1 MAKIIDFM
9 KKKKLFSTLI
19 ITGII
24 GIIIGGL
31 FLLFL
36 NDASLEIMKNSINT
50 YFSNIKNNS
59 VDYSN
64 NFIVGLINSFSIG
77 IIIWL
82 LGISMV
88 GLILIIFMFG
98 IKCFMMSISFFSII
112 HLYGFNGI
120 LLSIIYI
127 IPYLIN
133 IIILFIL
140 SYYAIS
146 FSILIFKYFF
156 RGVDYNRKVII
167 KRYFKILGLCLI
179 GFLIT
184 TLIDVFLVPKILL
197 LF

>member
-9 KKKKLFSTLI
+9 KKKKLFSTLV
-19 ITGII
+19 ITGLI
-24 GIIIGGL
+24 GIILCGI

-36 NDASLEIMKNSINT
+36 NDSSIEIMGSSINT
-50 YFSNIKNNS
+50 YFNNIKSNS
-59 VDYSN
+59 IKYSN
-64 NFIVGLINSFSIG
+64 NFIVGLVNSFSIG
-77 IIIWL
+77 IIILL

-88 GLILIIFMFG
+88 GGVFIILIFG
-98 IKCFMMSISFFSII
+98 IKCFMVSLSFFSII
-112 HLYGFNGI
+112 YLYGINGI

-127 IPYLIN
+127 IPYFIN
-133 IIILFIL
+133 MLLLFIL

-156 RGVDYNRKVII
+156 RGVSYNRKVII
-167 KRYFKILGLCLI
+167 KRYIKILGLCLI

>member
-1 MAKIIDFM
+1 MVKIIDFM
-9 KKKKLFSTLI
+9 KKRKLFSTLF
-19 ITGII
+19 ITGVI
-24 GIIIGGL
+24 GIILGGV

-36 NDASLEIMKNSINT
+36 NDKSLEIMGSSINT
-50 YFSNIKNNS
+50 YFSNVKSDKIN
-59 VDYSN
+59 YSN

-88 GLILIIFMFG
+88 GLILIILMFG

-112 HLYGFNGI
+112 HLYGLNGL

-127 IPYLIN
+127 IPYFIN
-133 IIILFIL
+133 ILLLFIL
-140 SYYAIS
+140 SYYAVS

-156 RGVDYNRKVII
+156 RGADYNRKVIV

>member
-9 KKKKLFSTLI
+9 KKKKLFSTLV
-19 ITGII
+19 ITGLI
-24 GIIIGGL
+24 GIILGGI

-36 NDASLEIMKNSINT
+36 NDSSIEIMGSSINT
-50 YFSNIKNNS
+50 YFNNIKSNS
-59 VDYSN
+59 IKYSN
-64 NFIVGLINSFSIG
+64 NFIVGLVNSFSIG

-88 GLILIIFMFG
+88 GGVFIILIFG
-98 IKCFMMSISFFSII
+98 IKCFMVSLSFFSII
-112 HLYGFNGI
+112 YLYGINGI

-127 IPYLIN
+127 IPYFIN
-133 IIILFIL
+133 MLLLLIL

-156 RGVDYNRKVII
+156 RGVSYNRKVII
-167 KRYFKILGLCLI
+167 KRYIKILGLCLI

>member
-1 MAKIIDFM
+1 MVKIIDFM
-9 KKKKLFSTLI
+9 KKRKLFSTLV

-24 GIIIGGL
+24 GIILGGV

-36 NDASLEIMKNSINT
+36 NDKSLEIMGSSINT
-50 YFSNIKNNS
+50 YFSNVKSGSIN
-59 VDYSN
+59 YSN
-64 NFIVGLINSFSIG
+64 NFIVGLTNSVSIG
-77 IIIWL
+77 IIMWL

-88 GLILIIFMFG
+88 GLILIILMFG

-112 HLYGFNGI
+112 HLYGLNGL

-127 IPYLIN
+127 IPYFIN
-133 IIILFIL
+133 TLLLFIL
-140 SYYAIS
+140 SYYAVS

-156 RGVDYNRKVII
+156 RGADYNRKVII

>member
-9 KKKKLFSTLI
+9 KKKKLFSTLV
-19 ITGII
+19 ITGLI
-24 GIIIGGL
+24 GIILGGI

-36 NDASLEIMKNSINT
+36 NDSSIEIMGSSINT
-50 YFSNIKNNS
+50 YFNNIKSNS
-59 VDYSN
+59 IKYSN
-64 NFIVGLINSFSIG
+64 NFIVGLVNSFSIG

>member
-19 ITGII
+19 ITGLI
-24 GIIIGGL
+24 GIILGGI

-36 NDASLEIMKNSINT
+36 NDSSIEIMGSSINT
-50 YFSNIKNNS
+50 YFNNIKSNS
-59 VDYSN
+59 IKYSN
-64 NFIVGLINSFSIG
+64 NFIVGLVNSFSIG

-88 GLILIIFMFG
+88 GGVFIILIFG
-98 IKCFMMSISFFSII
+98 IKCFMVSLSFFSII
-112 HLYGFNGI
+112 YLYGINGI

-127 IPYLIN
+127 IPYFIN
-133 IIILFIL
+133 MLLLFIL

-156 RGVDYNRKVII
+156 RGVSYNRKVII
-167 KRYFKILGLCLI
+167 KRYIKILGLCLI

>member
-112 HLYGFNGI
+112 HLYGLNGI

-146 FSILIFKYFF
+146 FSILIFKLFKNYF
-156 RGVDYNRKVII
+156 I
-167 KRYFKILGLCLI
+167 FKIILVFFYI
-179 GFLIT
+179 FTIT
-184 TLIDVFLVPKILL
+184 RFSYL
-197 LF
+197 

>member
-9 KKKKLFSTLI
+9 KKKKLFSTLV
-19 ITGII
+19 ITGLI
-24 GIIIGGL
+24 GIILGGI

-36 NDASLEIMKNSINT
+36 NDSSIEIMESSINT
-50 YFSNIKNNS
+50 YFNNIKSNS
-59 VDYSN
+59 IKYSN
-64 NFIVGLINSFSIG
+64 NFIVGLVNSFSIG

-88 GLILIIFMFG
+88 GGVFIILIFG
-98 IKCFMMSISFFSII
+98 IKCFMVSLSFFSII
-112 HLYGFNGI
+112 YLYGINGI

-127 IPYLIN
+127 IPYFIN
-133 IIILFIL
+133 MLLLFIL

-156 RGVDYNRKVII
+156 RGASYNRKVII
-167 KRYFKILGLCLI
+167 KRYIKILGLCLI
-179 GFLIT
+179 GFLTT

>member
-9 KKKKLFSTLI
+9 KKKKLFSTLV
-19 ITGII
+19 ITGLI
-24 GIIIGGL
+24 GIILGGI

-36 NDASLEIMKNSINT
+36 NDSSIEIMGSSINT
-50 YFSNIKNNS
+50 YFNNIKSNS
-59 VDYSN
+59 IKYSN
-64 NFIVGLINSFSIG
+64 NFIVGLVNSFSIG

-88 GLILIIFMFG
+88 GGVFIILIFG
-98 IKCFMMSISFFSII
+98 IKCFMVSLSFFSII
-112 HLYGFNGI
+112 YLYGINGI

-127 IPYLIN
+127 IPYFIN
-133 IIILFIL
+133 MLLLFIL

-156 RGVDYNRKVII
+156 RGVSYNRKVII
-167 KRYFKILGLCLI
+167 KRYIKILGLCLI